1 VLLRLARIYG
11 DDTLE
16 HRAAGVLRL
25 LHANLSR
32 IPSAFGWALCALDL
46 YLAAP
51 RELAIVGAPEDPV
64 ARAALEPFDPNAVVA
79 FGPSETVPLLAGK
92 TRVDGKPTL
101 YVCERFACR
110 APVTEL

>member
-1 VLLRLARIYG
+1 MSASREGGQSRASHTTTLALTDVHLPADSLIGLEG
-11 DDTLE
+11 DGLSYALEGLE
-16 HRAAGVLRL
+16 HGRL
-25 LHANLSR
+25 GIASQS
-32 IPSAFGWALCALDL
+32 IG
-46 YLAAP
+46 
-51 RELAIVGAPEDPV
+51 I

-79 FGPSETVPLLAGK
+79 FGPSETVPLLRGK